1 MQLVYVLYIIW
12 CDVRKIVILNFSP
25 LLHMFGTNIKLE
37 QSKFSSAS
45 ELNRVVN
52 TRETSGN
59 TFHVSY
65 YVILLVGQSSGPGLG
80 RR

>member
-1 MQLVYVLYIIW
+1 
-12 CDVRKIVILNFSP
+12 
-25 LLHMFGTNIKLE
+25 MFGAIIKLE

-52 TRETSGN
+52 TAETSVN

-65 YVILLVGQSSGPGLG
+65 YAILLVGQSSSPGLG

>member
-1 MQLVYVLYIIW
+1 M
-12 CDVRKIVILNFSP
+12 VRCRKGSRLLNFSP
-25 LLHMFGTNIKLE
+25 LLHMFGANIKLE

-65 YVILLVGQSSGPGLG
+65 YVILSVGQSSSPGLG
-80 RR
+80 QR